1 MVSFGFLS
9 LDILIILILFTILF
23 LASFKTG
30 KKLLVTL
37 IISTYPTVLIFN
49 SLPFSNINLTDATA
63 QAIVYLIS
71 YILMIIIFWRNIH
84 VKKYH
89 NTWRK
94 FLDYFLLSTSYIIL
108 IISIYINS
116 IYALSVFYNFS
127 ETITRAV
134 SLIPYSISLI
144 IPILIILLTNRR
156 DLD

>member
-1 MVSFGFLS
+1 MVNFGFLS
-9 LDILIILILFTILF
+9 LDILIILTLFVILF

-49 SLPFSNINLTDATA
+49 SLPFSKINLTDATA

-71 YILMIIIFWRNIH
+71 YILIITVFWRNLH

-89 NTWRK
+89 TTWRK
-94 FLDYFLLSTSYIIL
+94 FLDYFLLSASYIVL

-116 IYALSVFYNFS
+116 IGVISVFYNFS
-127 ETITRAV
+127 EAITKAV
-134 SLIPYSISLI
+134 SVIPYSISLI
-144 IPILIILLTNRR
+144 IPVVIILLTNRR
-156 DLD
+156 DLN